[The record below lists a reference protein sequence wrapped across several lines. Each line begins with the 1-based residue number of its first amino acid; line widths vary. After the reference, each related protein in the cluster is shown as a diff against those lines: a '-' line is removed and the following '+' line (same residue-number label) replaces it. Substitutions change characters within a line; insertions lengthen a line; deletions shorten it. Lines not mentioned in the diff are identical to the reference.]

1 MDASEVWK
9 LFFETHLILDI
20 RATFT
25 LKNPNC
31 KNFWWNYNKSESYK
45 PYLGNK
51 EQKLMFL
58 VVCQSDVHIEF
69 DFVSPFFFFFRARS
83 GAQIKLW
90 ALKIGR
96 VEVNLSSPVRTS
108 FLQNTSGWLLLNL
121 SNKSFICS
129 SKKVNISIPFWYFP
143 FLIPFFCWN
152 EVNKKSLINQ

>member
-1 MDASEVWK
+1 MDASEVWM

-69 DFVSPFFFFFRARS
+69 DFVSPFFFFFFFACPIGRANKIVGPKNRARRS
-83 GAQIKLW
+83 KFVQPCKNIFFTEHLWVTASQSVKQI
-90 ALKIGR
+90 IH
-96 VEVNLSSPVRTS
+96 
-108 FLQNTSGWLLLNL
+108 LL
-121 SNKSFICS
+121 
-129 SKKVNISIPFWYFP
+129 
-143 FLIPFFCWN
+143 
-152 EVNKKSLINQ
+152 E